1 MAAPLAREA
10 LSLFFSPRRHARGGA
25 REREDASVAAPR
37 RARAQARARCGHAPG
52 HVCGV
57 CEECHRTKGQGTSAH
72 APLTLQGDP
81 QPYAEL
87 VAQLA
92 NHAATPAARAAWL
105 AALSHVAPALD
116 RSCAELVDAVLDYAW
131 LAAPPAVA
139 DAWVRFV
146 CALVSARGE
155 WVAQVAARVFA
166 NFGMHPAWYD
176 EALVAADAPRPTRR
190 ALYDRLHALLQQ
202 LLRLVPT
209 LAAALQ
215 SQVARHFP
223 HKRDRTLAQVL
234 YVRNVLRVTAYCE
247 ALTEPI
253 WAAVL
258 DHVLQVDVEIQV
270 ELDEL
275 EEQGLVPA
283 AGAPLASVLDGRV
296 DDADDADDDA
306 HAADD
311 DDAHA
316 ADAADDDA
324 LSALDSDDDGYDV
337 NDALLPAR
345 AAAPAPAWG
354 EVAVLAGKLDAL
366 MKVVFDF
373 LAQHVGPG
381 ATDAGADV
389 RRYQLYQ
396 TLLGLFTRAVLPTF
410 RSRHVQFV
418 LFWYA
423 SLDAEFADMFLG
435 TLLSKSL
442 YAPQRDA
449 RTHAGTDAAAFLRI
463 AAASYVASFVAR
475 AQYIDAPTT
484 RTVVLNLCTYLDAGL
499 EAFAQQGA
507 RAPAPGQREHALFYA
522 VAQAVFYIF
531 CFRWR
536 DLRQAPSAADATL
549 ADDDGPASLAHT
561 YPTACSFE
569 LSPQLMPTLHGTSFS
584 SASSTGNTSV
594 LSAEAGW
601 APGLAVVQRAITSP
615 LNPLRYCNA
624 NVVHQFA
631 HVAQHTGFLYC
642 YSILDANA
650 RRAAPPTHDTSAPG
664 TPRRHGAAPRVS
676 RESTPLAAPAAAS
689 EAPAAVAAPAL
700 DVFFPF
706 DPYRLH
712 DSGAAVHRLYRE
724 WSDVAPEGDD
734 DDEDDDEDEDDDDE
748 AGAADDDV
756 DDEMGAL
763 PASRAKLAPLSA
775 RRGAHGSSLDAS
787 SITPESIAQSLEAM
801 SISPY
806 SG

>member
-1 MAAPLAREA
+1 MPASPLRAGRTPKSAP
-10 LSLFFSPRRHARGGA
+10 
-25 REREDASVAAPR
+25 DAGTRQGMYVAFVKNAI
-37 RARAQARARCGHAPG
+37 AQKA
-52 HVCGV
+52 
-57 CEECHRTKGQGTSAH
+57 KGDT
-72 APLTLQGDP
+72 
-81 QPYAEL
+81 QPYGEL

-92 NHAATPAARAAWL
+92 GPAATPAARAAWL

-116 RSCAELVDAVLDYAW
+116 RSCAELLDAVLDYPW

-166 NFGMHPAWYD
+166 NFGLHPAWYD

-215 SQVARHFP
+215 GQVTRHFP

-275 EEQGLVPA
+275 EEQGLAPA
-283 AGAPLASVLDGRV
+283 AAAPLAHVLDGRV
-296 DDADDADDDA
+296 DEAAAEEEDEVPDDGDGDGADDDA
-306 HAADD
+306 
-311 DDAHA
+311 
-316 ADAADDDA
+316 
-324 LSALDSDDDGYDV
+324 SLDSLDDDDGYDV
-337 NDALLPAR
+337 NDALLPTR
-345 AAAPAPAWG
+345 AAAPTPAWG

-366 MKVVFDF
+366 MKVLFDF
-373 LAQHVGPG
+373 LAQHVGPD
-381 ATDAGADV
+381 ATDAGADA

-449 RTHAGTDAAAFLRI
+449 RAHAGPDAAAFLRI

-584 SASSTGNTSV
+584 SASSAGTSA
-594 LSAEAGW
+594 LHAEAGW
-601 APGLAVVQRAITSP
+601 APGLAVVQRVITSP

-624 NVVHQFA
+624 NVVQQFA

-650 RRAAPPTHDTSAPG
+650 RRAAPPHDTSAPG
-664 TPRRHGAAPRVS
+664 TPRRHGAAPRT
-676 RESTPLAAPAAAS
+676 RESTPLAAAPA
-689 EAPAAVAAPAL
+689 EAPAPVAAPAL

-706 DPYRLH
+706 DPYRLR

-734 DDEDDDEDEDDDDE
+734 EEDDADEEDS
-748 AGAADDDV
+748 ADDDV

-763 PASRAKLAPLSA
+763 PASRAKPAPLTA
-775 RRGAHGSSLDAS
+775 RRGAHASSLDTS

-806 SG
+806 TG

>member
-1 MAAPLAREA
+1 MPASPHRAVRAPKPAPDAGTRQGMYVAFVKNAIAQKAKVRRPAAVRRASRAARE
-10 LSLFFSPRRHARGGA
+10 PRRDARGA
-25 REREDASVAAPR
+25 RRVAR
-37 RARAQARARCGHAPG
+37 RAVARR
-52 HVCGV
+52 
-57 CEECHRTKGQGTSAH
+57 
-72 APLTLQGDP
+72 
-81 QPYAEL
+81 
-87 VAQLA
+87 
-92 NHAATPAARAAWL
+92 
-105 AALSHVAPALD
+105 PALD

-275 EEQGLVPA
+275 EEQGLAPA

-296 DDADDADDDA
+296 DDADDAADDDA
-306 HAADD
+306 HADD

-337 NDALLPAR
+337 NDALLPRAPRRRAR
-345 AAAPAPAWG
+345 
-354 EVAVLAGKLDAL
+354 LDAL

-449 RTHAGTDAAAFLRI
+449 RTPAGTDAAAFLRI

-584 SASSTGNTSV
+584 SASSAGNTSV

-624 NVVHQFA
+624 N
-631 HVAQHTGFLYC
+631 
-642 YSILDANA
+642 
-650 RRAAPPTHDTSAPG
+650 
-664 TPRRHGAAPRVS
+664 
-676 RESTPLAAPAAAS
+676 STPLAAPAPAS

-734 DDEDDDEDEDDDDE
+734 EDEDEDEDDEDDE

-775 RRGAHGSSLDAS
+775 RRGAHASSLDTS

-806 SG
+806 TG